1 MKNKI
6 INRVG
11 IRIDASSAEVW
22 EALTNPELIK
32 QYFFGTNTI
41 SEWRAGSPIV
51 FEGNWQGKSYRDK
64 GTIIDIQPFK
74 LLKYNYWSSM
84 SGIEDKPENYA
95 NITYEISEEGD
106 ESILTI
112 TQDNIP
118 DEKMRAHSEDNWK
131 KVLSNLKDLLEMKMV
146 PQQHYN

>member
-11 IRIDASSAEVW
+11 TRIDASSAEVW

-32 QYFFGTNTI
+32 EYFFGTNTI

-51 FEGNWQGKSYRDK
+51 FEGVWNGKSYRDK

-106 ESILTI
+106 ETILTI

-118 DEKMRAHSEDNWK
+118 DEKMRAHSEENWK
-131 KVLSNLKDLLEMKMV
+131 KVLANLKDLLENKMV
-146 PQQHYN
+146 PQHYN